1 MSALDEAISKLS
13 GISSEDDEN
22 SKTVNAGDY
31 ILNLQNTY
39 NDIAKIRTMID
50 KTDKTITDALI
61 LELRKLYDKASID
74 ALPEFMELCKAAH
87 EGLIGKT
94 AASSDIKTD
103 DHYSLNK
110 GQDIDWAKKYD
121 SMSNK
126 DAFWEY
132 YYTVAWGA
140 QKGARIKALGEAFK
154 QECRV
159 YGFTEDTNPFIV
171 YLGWALDS
179 FNVTKDVYFAIHDAI
194 ARGSSAITENDLI
207 HKGGDAL
214 NLLRNREFYTLSNDS
229 ARTYINYVAEV
240 KRLSPTGLTTLRR
253 NLGAKKPLADGS
265 DEAKKY
271 NILTYLSKDTASD
284 IDAMT
289 MN

>member
-1 MSALDEAISKLS
+1 M
-13 GISSEDDEN
+13 
-22 SKTVNAGDY
+22 
-31 ILNLQNTY
+31 
-39 NDIAKIRTMID
+39 
-50 KTDKTITDALI
+50 
-61 LELRKLYDKASID
+61 
-74 ALPEFMELCKAAH
+74 
-87 EGLIGKT
+87 
-94 AASSDIKTD
+94 
-103 DHYSLNK
+103 
-110 GQDIDWAKKYD
+110 
-121 SMSNK
+121 
-126 DAFWEY
+126 
-132 YYTVAWGA
+132 
-140 QKGARIKALGEAFK
+140 
-154 QECRV
+154 
-159 YGFTEDTNPFIV
+159 
-171 YLGWALDS
+171 
-179 FNVTKDVYFAIHDAI
+179 
-194 ARGSSAITENDLI
+194 I